1 MNKTI
6 MSYNEVVSLV
16 GECSGKI
23 LRLKGKL
30 EKIGFNKVETQG
42 RGKKTI
48 FICDGSINH
57 EDIDLLNSKIDKDK
71 LYKVKNLY
79 LDHKSKGLT
88 TTFKE
93 MGEIL
98 DIKET
103 TMKRYIKILG
113 LKPLHYG
120 VNKKF
125 NVPTNGYFIYRFR
138 DSKGNIL
145 YVGKTTNLNPR
156 ILTHFK
162 NGHLPKECY
171 ENTSF
176 IEYAICETESDM
188 NIYELYYISKNKPI
202 YNILDKNEVTIKLP
216 ELDFKYISKDVIL

>member
-1 MNKTI
+1 MSKTI

-57 EDIDLLNSKIDKDK
+57 EDIDLLNVRMDKDK
-71 LYKVKNLY
+71 LYKVKDLY
-79 LDHKSKGLT
+79 LEHKSKGLT

-98 DIKET
+98 DIPESTIGKYA
-103 TMKRYIKILG
+103 KALG

-125 NVPTNGYFIYRFR
+125 NVPTKGYFIYRFR
-138 DSKGNIL
+138 DSEGNIL
-145 YVGKTTNLNPR
+145 YVGKTTNLNLR
-156 ILTHFK
+156 ILTHFN
-162 NGHLPKECY
+162 NGHLPSECY
-171 ENTSF
+171 ERTSF
-176 IEYAICETESDM
+176 IEYAICETENDM
-188 NIYELYYISKNKPI
+188 SIYELYYISKNKPV
-202 YNILDKNEVTIKLP
+202 YNVLDKNETTIKLP
-216 ELDFKYISKDVIL
+216 ELDFKYKSKNVIL